1 MNYLGRTWESLYSVT
16 TFFLDFTIL
25 PMKNDINNMQGHI
38 SDILAAQGSLSG
50 NLSHAQN
57 DLHDLYGMT
66 GIVLQLMKNSRVFF
80 FDKIWKIF
88 FLLLKTTERWT
99 HSTIYMVCM
108 IFSISKIS
116 IFPLLLETNQCT
128 ALGLSLDGSP
138 IRAIN
143 TFWKFSQRIS

>member
-143 TFWKFSQRIS
+143 TFWKFSKRIS

>member
-1 MNYLGRTWESLYSVT
+1 M
-16 TFFLDFTIL
+16 

-38 SDILAAQGSLSG
+38 NDILAAQGSLSG

-66 GIVLQLMKNSRVFF
+66 GIVLQLMKNSSFFFFF

-88 FLLLKTTERWT
+88 FFINKNNRTLNLLHDL
-99 HSTIYMVCM
+99 YGLYD
-108 IFSISKIS
+108 IFNFKNKHIS
-116 IFPLLLETNQCT
+116 LLLETNQCT
-128 ALGLSLDGSP
+128 ALGVSLDGSP

-143 TFWKFSQRIS
+143 TFWKFSKRIS